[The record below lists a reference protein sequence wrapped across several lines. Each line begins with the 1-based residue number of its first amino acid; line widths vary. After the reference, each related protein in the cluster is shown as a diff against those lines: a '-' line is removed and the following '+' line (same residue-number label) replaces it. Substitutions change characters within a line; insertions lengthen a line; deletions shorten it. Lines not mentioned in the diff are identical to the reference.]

1 MAVLGGLV
9 RCMLSFESFDPEV
22 VVVPRRRTFAIDQT
36 ATERSVRIFRPML
49 LVLYALL
56 HRVSALLVVRIM
68 QLAVVIEL
76 PLAYKVHVIA
86 LDRLAFL
93 DELDPILDL
102 HDLRRCQVM
111 EFDNLLPMSLEVM
124 RGSCFIW
131 FTVLLV
137 GQFKIVVR
145 LLS

>member
-9 RCMLSFESFDPEV
+9 RCMLSFESLDPEV
-22 VVVPRRRTFAIDQT
+22 IVIAWRRTFTIDQT

-49 LVLYALL
+49 LVLQALF

-93 DELDPILDL
+93 DELNPILDL
-102 HDLRRCQVM
+102 HDLRRC
-111 EFDNLLPMSLEVM
+111 
-124 RGSCFIW
+124 
-131 FTVLLV
+131 
-137 GQFKIVVR
+137 
-145 LLS
+145 